1 MSELK
6 TTAETLI
13 IPDIY
18 APIFSGKVEPSM
30 VNHYPNAHTDR
41 TYSKFVLSS
50 GRASGKSSIL
60 VAAWWDAVNA
70 YPDEDVVICQATS
83 TEIKDSLVMEI
94 YAFLQNSGI
103 EVSQDDPRAEF
114 YIPKSYTGIWR
125 RGVKGCTRIFPI
137 TDSNGGQRT
146 RSKKLL
152 NKISVLLY
160 EEAQKNKDEN
170 VIEQSIITFVR
181 QLSDHSKIII
191 VGNNETVGH
200 WYVDYTETKKK
211 SDEWLC
217 IYANCF
223 HIWNLLN
230 EEAKKHILDMQ
241 RTNPTEFR
249 RVYLGDIH
257 ANTSAVVFPQFIR
270 TKHYKTIPE
279 LDTKYID
286 TIIVGIDHATANDTF
301 AVVPVAI
308 MTDGTA
314 QTLEVCFDDPEIT
327 NRTLAPTEQCEMLD
341 DFMAFLDNKYGLVY
355 NYVKIALS
363 VDGAASPFIA
373 QLRHLKRTSKNREL
387 WRNITI
393 YAFTKK
399 KKDVNLGIIKNA
411 FAYNVLTILNEGKK
425 NWRGETNIHRLAHE
439 IEAQRY
445 KNGKLDDKIKNDL
458 CDALEYGLI
467 PYYSNCYNLS
477 FPTRKRQAA
486 TESHYNDIRKAAGF
500 EK

>member
-1 MSELK
+1 MSEFK
-6 TTAETLI
+6 TNAETLI
-13 IPDIY
+13 SPQIY
-18 APIFSGKVEPSM
+18 SPIFTGKVDKSA
-30 VNHYPNAHTDR
+30 VSLYPNARTDKK
-41 TYSKFVLSS
+41 YDKFVLPS

-60 VAAWWDAVNA
+60 VAAWWDAINA

-94 YAFLQNSGI
+94 YAFLQNSGLD
-103 EVSQDDPRAEF
+103 VSQDDPRAEF
-114 YIPKSYTGIWR
+114 YIPKSYTGVWR

-137 TDSNGGQRT
+137 TDSSGGQRT

-181 QLSDHSKIII
+181 QLSEHAKIII

-200 WYVDYTETKKK
+200 WFVDYAETKKK
-211 SDEWLC
+211 SDEWLV

-257 ANTSAVVFPQFIR
+257 ANTSTVVFPQFDR
-270 TKHYKTIPE
+270 NRHYKTKPE
-279 LDTKYID
+279 LEKKYI
-286 TIIVGIDHATANDTF
+286 TNLIVGIDHATANDTF
-301 AVVPVAI
+301 AIVPVAI
-308 MTDGTA
+308 LDDGTA
-314 QTLEVCFDDPEIT
+314 QTLEVCFDDPEET
-327 NRTLAPTEQCEMLD
+327 NKTLAPTEQCEMLD
-341 DFMAFLDNKYGLVY
+341 DFLLYIDNNYGLVY
-355 NYVKIALS
+355 NYVKVALS

-373 QLRHLKRTSKNREL
+373 QLRHLKRTSPNKEL
-387 WRNITI
+387 WKNISI
-393 YAFTKK
+393 FAFTKK
-399 KKDVNLGIIKNA
+399 KKDINLGIIKNA
-411 FAYNVLTILNEGKK
+411 FAYSVLTILNEGKYD
-425 NWRGETNIHRLAHE
+425 WRGNPNTHRLRHE

-445 KNGKLDDKIKNDL
+445 KNGKLDPAIKNDL

-477 FPTRKRQAA
+477 FPTRKRAMEDA
-486 TESHYNDIRKAAGF
+486 HYKDISKAAGF